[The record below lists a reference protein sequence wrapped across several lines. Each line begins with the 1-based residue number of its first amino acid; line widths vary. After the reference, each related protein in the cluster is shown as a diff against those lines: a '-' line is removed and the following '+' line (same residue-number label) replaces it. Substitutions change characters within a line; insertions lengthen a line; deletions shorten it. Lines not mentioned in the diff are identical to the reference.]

1 MLSHFFERLQHASWI
16 VAANNSTWGS
26 AVLEVIHYFS
36 FFVLVG
42 SIAIVDLRIIGV
54 AGRRQSAALL
64 AERAFPWVWTGL
76 GLSIAT
82 GFVMFAGDASQYVPN
97 SVFHK
102 KLFTILLAAAFSVWV
117 QRGVQRWDRLPVMPI
132 WAKLLALVSLMLWV
146 EAILMGVNVPA
157 ITGVG

>member
-1 MLSHFFERLQHASWI
+1 VLSHFFEWLQHASWI
-16 VAANNSTWGS
+16 VAFNSSTWGS
-26 AVLEVIHYFS
+26 AFLEVVHYFS
-36 FFVLVG
+36 FFLLVG

-54 AGRRQSAALL
+54 AGRRQSATVL
-64 AERAFPWVWTGL
+64 AERVFPWIWTGL
-76 GLSIAT
+76 GLAVAS

-102 KLFTILLAAAFSVWV
+102 KLFTILLAAGFSVWV
-117 QRGVQRWDRLPVMPI
+117 QLGVARWDRMPVMPI